1 MRLGP
6 PPPNLDPPSCTSPL
20 PRPSPA
26 SPPQRPDLTDRV
38 PTVDPPRHTLR
49 HAAHEFGLT
58 ALLLFLV
65 VTAMRWLLAPDSPTA
80 IGNPDL
86 APVVLGALVGVLL
99 TALILSPS
107 GRYSGGHLNPAVTVA
122 LWRLGAFP
130 GRAVLPYIAAQA
142 IGSWCRTSCSAS

>member
-1 MRLGP
+1 M
-6 PPPNLDPPSCTSPL
+6 
-20 PRPSPA
+20 
-26 SPPQRPDLTDRV
+26 
-38 PTVDPPRHTLR
+38 PTIEPPRHTAR
-49 HAAHEFGLT
+49 RAAHEFGLT

-80 IGNPDL
+80 IRNPDL

-107 GRYSGGHLNPAVTVA
+107 GRYSAGHLNPAVTVA

-142 IGSWCRTSCSAS
+142 TGSLVGTALGGLLWTHIRHRRRSGDRNTVRRTRRWASHDVDAGCRDG